1 MNVYPEH
8 VRPVLRQL
16 LVSALPGPIN
26 AQRRIAVVGLP
37 RSGTSWLAKAIAL
50 ADRVQYYFEP
60 DRVYQRS
67 YLYPYP
73 TAATDNSELLAHC
86 NTTFKGGIHNSYT
99 IAEQDFSNI
108 IGAYRA
114 QTVLVKWVRF
124 CLCLEWLAETFPDL
138 MIVQTVRNPV
148 PLFLSW
154 RARDWTPDHSLN
166 QLLALEPLMNG
177 PLQPFSGVM
186 RGAETYWQKAGAF
199 WAANTY
205 MQQRYNQPGWILKE
219 HEWYCE
225 DSVGRIK
232 WLVEELGLNWNADI
246 ENFLSMKRKNKTGPG
261 YGKIRDPKTEL
272 TKWHG
277 KISETEMAELRG
289 VVEQFELPFY
299 TDLFGSHPAS

>member
-1 MNVYPEH
+1 MNVYPDH

-16 LVSALPGPIN
+16 LVSTLPGPVN
-26 AQRRIAVVGLP
+26 AQKRIAVVGLP

-60 DRVYQRS
+60 DRVYHREF
-67 YLYPYP
+67 LYPYP
-73 TAATDNSELLAHC
+73 SATSDNSALKAHC
-86 NTTFKGGIHNSYT
+86 DTTFKGGIHNSYT

-124 CLCLEWLAETFPDL
+124 GLCLEWLAQTYPDL

-166 QLLALEPLMNG
+166 QLLALDELMDG
-177 PLQPFSGVM
+177 PLQPFAAAMHDAVSGS
-186 RGAETYWQKAGAF
+186 YWQKAGAF
-199 WAANTY
+199 WGAVTY
-205 MQQRYNQPGWILKE
+205 MQHHYNQPGWILRE

-232 WLVEELGLNWNADI
+232 WLVGELGLNWNADI
-246 ENFLSMKRKNKTGPG
+246 ENFLSPKRKNDSGPG
-261 YGKIRDPKTEL
+261 YGKNRDPKTEL

-277 KISETEMAELRG
+277 KISEAEMGELRA
-289 VVEQFELPFY
+289 VVEQFELPY
-299 TDLFGSHPAS
+299 YSDLFG